1 MAQNS
6 SRYYNAYINFKA
18 KENFYKKEC
27 EKIEAKK
34 KEYLEQRDLIF
45 DFKTSIIH
53 VRVEVGKLKKY
64 LQMVSVDGNPY
75 DKGACD
81 QNYKKLTEIYN
92 YLNKVY
98 DLIRKSIIE
107 LNEEYELN
115 NSYYNNALQNKRRS
129 YEYYLDALNREKS
142 GSKKVG
148 ATK

>member
-1 MAQNS
+1 MAKNS
-6 SRYYNAYINFKA
+6 SGYYNDYIYFID
-18 KENFYKKEC
+18 KENSRKKEC

-34 KEYLEQRDLIF
+34 KEYLEQRELIF

-92 YLNKVY
+92 YLDKVY

>member
-6 SRYYNAYINFKA
+6 SGYYNAYINYKT

-34 KEYLEQRDLIF
+34 KEHLEQRDLIF
-45 DFKTSIIH
+45 NFKTSIIH

-98 DLIRKSIIE
+98 DLIHKRIVE
-107 LNEEYELN
+107 LNEEYN
-115 NSYYNNALQNKRRS
+115 SNYSYYINALQNRRRN

>member
-1 MAQNS
+1 MAKNS
-6 SRYYNAYINFKA
+6 SGYYNDYIYFIDKA
-18 KENFYKKEC
+18 NSHKKEC

-92 YLNKVY
+92 YLDKVY

>member
-1 MAQNS
+1 MAKNS
-6 SRYYNAYINFKA
+6 SGYYNDYIYFINKA
-18 KENFYKKEC
+18 NSYKKEC
-27 EKIEAKK
+27 EEIKEKK
-34 KEYLEQRDLIF
+34 EEYLEQRDLIF

-92 YLNKVY
+92 YLDKVY